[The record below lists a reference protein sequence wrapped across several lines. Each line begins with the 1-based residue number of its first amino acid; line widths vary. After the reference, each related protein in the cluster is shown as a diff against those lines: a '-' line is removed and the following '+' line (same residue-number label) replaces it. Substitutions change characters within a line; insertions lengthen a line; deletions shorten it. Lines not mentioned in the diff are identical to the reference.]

1 MPDLLAFLGD
11 STVLIVGAGAV
22 LLGGVAG
29 GLGAFAVLRRQS
41 LLGDAMAHA
50 ALPGV
55 VVGYLVSGERSAGPI
70 LAGALV
76 SGLAAGLAAL
86 HLSRLP
92 RIKSDAALGVSLS
105 LGFALGV
112 VLLTRVQGSA
122 GGHQA
127 GLEAYLFGQAAAT
140 LRGDLL
146 WLAGAVVLCTATMVV
161 AWRPAKLTTFDREY
175 AAASQVR
182 VRLVDALL
190 TGVLA
195 LTIVLG
201 LRMVGVVLMAALV
214 VAPAVAARQ
223 WSSSLLGMV
232 LGGAAIG
239 AGSALSGALISA
251 SAPGLAT
258 GPLIVVVASAVAG
271 VALLTSRRESQRA

>member
-1 MPDLLAFLGD
+1 MPDVLALLGD
-11 STVLIVGAGAV
+11 PTVRTVGASAV
-22 LLGGVAG
+22 LLGGAAG
-29 GLGAFAVLRRQS
+29 GLGVFAVLRRQS

-55 VVGYLVSGERSAGPI
+55 VVGYLVSGERSTGPI

-76 SGLAAGLAAL
+76 SGLLAGLAAL
-86 HLSRLP
+86 YLSRLP
-92 RIKSDAALGVSLS
+92 RIKSDAALGISLS

-112 VLLTRVQGSA
+112 VLLTRVQASA

-140 LRGDLL
+140 LRSDLP
-146 WLAGAVVLCTATMVV
+146 WLAGAVVLCMATTLV

-175 AAASQVR
+175 AAASHVR

-190 TGVLA
+190 TSVLA
-195 LTIVLG
+195 VTIVLG
-201 LRMVGVVLMAALV
+201 LRMVGVVLMSALV

-223 WSSSLLGMV
+223 WSSSFVGMALGA
-232 LGGAAIG
+232 AAIG
-239 AGSALSGALISA
+239 AGSTLSGALISA
-251 SAPGLAT
+251 SMPGLAT
-258 GPLIVVVASAVAG
+258 GPVTVVVASALAG
-271 VALLTSRRESQRA
+271 VALLTSRLKPRRA